1 MNQSYA
7 EAGVSRKNSV
17 KSMALRILM
26 ILAIIA
32 GAFLML
38 LGGLFGVIGAA
49 AILAM
54 IYLLPKLN
62 VDYEYIYVDGQID
75 FDRITG
81 KAKRKTMMRIDM
93 EQVEI
98 IAPQGSHAL
107 DAYTYTKCEKLDFSS
122 GTKDV
127 KPYIAV
133 ANKDG
138 KKYMISFEPSELML
152 SCIRQKSPRKL
163 SQY

>member
-7 EAGVSRKNSV
+7 EAGVSRKSSA

-26 ILAIIA
+26 ILAIVA

-38 LGGLFGVIGAA
+38 TGGLFGVIGAA
-49 AILAM
+49 VILAM
-54 IYLLPKLN
+54 FYLLPKLN

-122 GTKDV
+122 GAKNV

-138 KKYMISFEPSELML
+138 KKYMISFEPNELML
-152 SCIRQKSPRKL
+152 SLIKQKSPRKL